1 MNSNKSINKL
11 RFVKNNDF
19 PITTLYLDISD
30 SQKLKNSKVVV
41 HNLYKYKTKKT
52 FYKNM
57 NNTQIESV
65 EQDINGIIKYL
76 NNKISVEDKSIMIIS
91 SSKSSVWEVIQFGS
105 KINNDLVIQD
115 AVYLRPLLEAKSA
128 QRKYGIVLIDQGK
141 AKIFERNF
149 NSINELF
156 SVENI
161 LSNDRNNSGFKGRE
175 ERKNERKHEENL
187 HRHYKNVSQSLR
199 EIDKRKKFNWIVLG
213 GKNEIFNDFKKYI
226 NDGQREKIKMDVVI
240 EPSAKINEVIEII
253 QKTESKMRNLFEKN
267 LLDKLNDEFYNDQ
280 KGVLGLKQVE
290 EALEEGRVDTL
301 IIKEDFHQKGWICK
315 SCSYSSEN
323 EVKVCSRCDNTMERT
338 KDISDELVHEAL
350 KINANI
356 EYVAI
361 DMEKYE
367 PIAAILRYN

>member
-315 SCSYSSEN
+315 RCSYSSEN
-323 EVKVCSRCDNTMERT
+323 EVKVCPRCDNKMERT

>member
-323 EVKVCSRCDNTMERT
+323 EVKVCPRCDNKMERT